1 MKECLDPPD
10 PWRLV
15 EDGVDRRT
23 LGRWESLFALGN
35 GHLGLRGNLD
45 EGEPRSAS
53 GTYLNGFYESY
64 PMEYGERGYGF
75 PEDGQSIVDVP
86 DGKIVRLLVEN
97 EPVDVERGVVS
108 HHRRSLDLRS
118 GTLDREM
125 HWSSAYGDS
134 VIVRSRRLV
143 SFVQRSVA
151 AIQFDVEAVGR
162 PLRIA
167 LQSNLVANQPTGA
180 AADDPRVGRALGAVL
195 EPRLAVLD
203 GVRTVLAHTTKRT
216 RLSLAAGMDH
226 VIEADGE
233 ARVSADVEDDLGRV
247 TVSVRL
253 EPGEHLRVTKFLAY
267 HWSSR
272 QTVHWLRDQ
281 VDASLENA
289 LAEGWEGLARGQ
301 REFLDDWWQRADV
314 ELVGD
319 DEIQQALR
327 FALFHVLQAGARI
340 EGRAIAAKGLT
351 GTGYDGHAFWDTET
365 FVLPVL
371 TYLEPRAARDAL
383 EWRASTL
390 PLARERARQMSLPG
404 TLLPWRTI
412 HGEECSGYWPAGVA
426 AMHVNADVADAVRR
440 YVQATG
446 DLEFEREYGLPLL
459 VESARLWAGLGSY
472 DPAGAFRISGVT
484 GPDEYSALVDDNLF
498 TNVMAQANLR
508 HAAAAVERHP
518 EAAVELAV
526 TDDEPA
532 AWRRAADAMYVPYDE
547 ARDVLAQDDG
557 FLRHGPWNW
566 EATPPEEYPL
576 LLHHP
581 YFELYRR
588 QVVKQADLVLALW
601 YRGDAFTLEQKRR
614 AFDYYEPITVRDSSL
629 SACAQAV
636 VAAEVGHLGLAWDYL
651 REAALTD
658 LDDLHRNAHNGLHMA
673 SLAGA
678 VLAAIAGLGGF
689 RDTDAELQFRPRLPS
704 AVERLCFRLTIRG
717 TRLRVTVAPGEARYR
732 VEVGEPLEIVHWD
745 ERVTV
750 GEEEQVLPVPDAPEL
765 EPPPQPPG
773 REPGVVSPAPAD
785 EAPGSSGGI
794 APPGP
799 GGDRALRD

>member
-23 LGRWESLFALGN
+23 LGRWESLFALAN

-45 EGEPRSAS
+45 EGEPRSSS

-75 PEDGQSIVDVP
+75 PEDGQTIVNVP
-86 DGKIVRLLVEN
+86 DGKIIRLLVEN
-97 EPVDVERGVVS
+97 EPVDVERGVVA
-108 HHRRSLDLRS
+108 HHRRSLDLRG

-125 HWSSAYGDS
+125 HWSSAYGHS
-134 VIVRSRRLV
+134 VVVRSSRLV

-151 AIQFDVEAVGR
+151 AIRFEVEAVDQ
-162 PLRIA
+162 PLRVA
-167 LQSNLVANQPTGA
+167 LQSNLVANQPMDGSA
-180 AADDPRVGRALGAVL
+180 SDPRVGRALGAVL
-195 EPRLAVLD
+195 EPRMAICD
-203 GVRTVLAHTTKRT
+203 GVRTVLAHTTKET
-216 RLSLAAGMDH
+216 RLSVAAGMDH
-226 VIEADGE
+226 VIDADRD
-233 ARVSADVEDDLGRV
+233 ARITSDVEDDLGRV

-253 EPGEHLRVTKFLAY
+253 EPGQRLRVTKFLAY

-289 LAEGWEGLARGQ
+289 LGEGWDGLARLQ
-301 REFLDDWWQRADV
+301 RDFLDDWWQRADV
-314 ELVGD
+314 ELDGD

-327 FALFHVLQAGARI
+327 FAMFGLLQAGARI

-371 TYLEPRAARDAL
+371 TYVEPRAARDAL

-390 PLARERARQMSLPG
+390 PLARERAKQLSLPG
-404 TLLPWRTI
+404 AVMPWRTI
-412 HGEECSGYWPAGVA
+412 RGEECSGYWPAGLA

-446 DLEFEREYGLPLL
+446 DAEFERVHGLPLL
-459 VESARLWAGLGSY
+459 VETARLWAALGSF
-472 DPAGAFRISGVT
+472 DRNGAFRISGVT

-508 HAAAAVERHP
+508 AAADAAGRHP
-518 EAAVELAV
+518 EAAAALSV
-526 TDDEPA
+526 TGDEPEE
-532 AWRRAADAMYVPYDE
+532 WRRAADAMYVPYDE
-547 ARDVLAQDDG
+547 DLDVLAQDAG

-566 EATPPEEYPL
+566 DATPPEEYPL

-588 QVVKQADLVLALW
+588 QVIKQADLVLALW
-601 YRGDAFTLEQKRR
+601 FRGDAFTPEQKRR
-614 AFDYYEPITVRDSSL
+614 AFDYYEPITTRDSSL
-629 SACAQAV
+629 SAAAQSV
-636 VAAEVGHLGLAWDYL
+636 VAAEVGHLGLAWEYL

-678 VLAAIAGLGGF
+678 VLAAVAGLGGF
-689 RDTDAELQFRPRLPS
+689 RDTTPDLVFRPRLPA
-704 AVERLCFRLTIRG
+704 AVKRLCFRLTIRG
-717 TRLRVTVAPGEARYR
+717 TRLRVTITPGEARYR
-732 VEVGEPLEIVHWD
+732 VEEGEPLEIVHWD
-745 ERVTV
+745 ERLTV
-750 GEEEQVLPVPDAPEL
+750 GEAAQARPVPPAPEL
-765 EPPPQPPG
+765 EPPRQPPG
-773 REPGVVSPAPAD
+773 REPGVMSPAPAE
-785 EAPGSSGGI
+785 EAPGASGGT
-794 APPGP
+794 AASEGRTPS
-799 GGDRALRD
+799 